1 MKMLIVAEERGLI
14 EAITIGLAY
23 TWPGVRVLTAT
34 DAATGLQHFIQEAPD
49 VTLLD
54 LHLRDN
60 EGWALL
66 RQIRAV
72 SHAPAIVLAARG
84 AELEEVKRQGLES
97 DEYLVTPFSPGD
109 LFTRIGAVLRG
120 VAQTPPAASTGTPMT
135 SPAPAGSA
143 GIVNRPSAAG
153 QTRTPAGR
161 HTATAPATRRSAP
174 FPRLT
179 PRHG

>member
-14 EAITIGLAY
+14 EAITIGMAY
-23 TWPGVRVLTAT
+23 TWPGVRVLAAT
-34 DAATGLQHFIQEAPD
+34 DAVTGLRHFIQEAPD

-72 SHAPAIVLAARG
+72 SHAPVIVLAARG

-109 LFTRIGAVLRG
+109 LFTRIGAVLRS
-120 VAQTPPAASTGTPMT
+120 VAQTHPAASTGTPVT
-135 SPAPAGSA
+135 GPVPAGPT
-143 GIVNRPSAAG
+143 GIANRSSAAG
-153 QTRTPAGR
+153 QARTPAGR
-161 HTATAPATRRSAP
+161 HAATAPAHRRPRP
-174 FPRLT
+174 FPHLT